1 MLKVVKLELRKSVK
15 KYSRKFIFITVL
27 LTALSGF
34 LASQAINSG
43 IDSDRK
49 FYTLASPF
57 YINDEK
63 FVYYR
68 AENGAEYVKEGK
80 IDVFL
85 GKGSSLYILLSNSE
99 RGKSAA
105 DELRK
110 SIKNSF
116 ENKLWELYGERA
128 FPVFVDAIYIKRD
141 IVIQPEIRT
150 GTSGENEDTEKSIKD
165 VKKKIEETKI
175 EEKLSIDGTNE
186 NKGVLSTVETGYKT
200 PDEFNPPS
208 LIGKMIYAFFFVIPS
223 YFAIQVFSSSLIEDR
238 ITKRLDILLSSPI
251 SGIQLLIGKMIPY
264 LFISA
269 ITIVAAALILKEST
283 EALFY
288 ILPIIF
294 FFANLQ
300 MFLALTSRSY
310 REMTFLIIVSS
321 LVVTAYIFIPSVFG
335 STIPASKVSPI
346 TLMLATF
353 EGEKIG
359 IRDYLFATLQF
370 YTMGAVILYL
380 SSKALNPEIMYRNDL
395 SGRLLAI
402 ATNSVRKYRHTF
414 IAAIGAIP
422 FIFLAEFFL
431 LIILFVL
438 PESLSVPLFLGVVA
452 FVEEAFKGTIVY
464 AAIKNNLNGYVSALF
479 CGVGFFI
486 GEKAILVVNVASQFN
501 NLLAANYL
509 ILPLI
514 IHVLALF
521 VFVSVI
527 KLKLPAK
534 YSFAIA
540 LTTSTILHSV
550 YNYAVVTMI

>member
-208 LIGKMIYAFFFVIPS
+208 LIGKMIYAFFFVLPS

-238 ITKRLDILLSSPI
+238 IAKRIDVLLSTPVSETGLLAGKLLPYVVISIFTVIITSLLFDKSPI
-251 SGIQLLIGKMIPY
+251 TLI
-264 LFISA
+264 
-269 ITIVAAALILKEST
+269 
-283 EALFY
+283 Y
-288 ILPIIF
+288 IFPIIF
-294 FFANLQ
+294 FFATLQ
-300 MFLALTSRSY
+300 MFIALISRSY
-310 REMTFLIIVSS
+310 REMTFLVIASS
-321 LVVTAYIFIPSVFG
+321 LIVTSYIFIPSIFG
-335 STIPASKVSPI
+335 GAIPVSKVSPI
-346 TLMLATF
+346 TLMLASF
-353 EGEKIG
+353 EGESVSLS
-359 IRDYLFATLQF
+359 DYAFATFQF
-370 YTMGAVILYL
+370 YSMGIVLFYL
-380 SSKALNPEIMYRNDL
+380 SAKALNPEVIYRSDI

-402 ATNSVRKYRHTF
+402 SRKTIKKDYHTF
-414 IAAIGAIP
+414 IAAMASIP
-422 FIFLAEFFL
+422 FVFMTEFL
-431 LIILFVL
+431 LLSILFIM
-438 PESLSVPLFLGVVA
+438 PLDRSIPVFLFVVA
-452 FVEEAFKGTIVY
+452 FVEEMFKGTAVY
-464 AAIKNNLNGYVSALF
+464 AAKLNGANLYRSAVF
-479 CGVGFFI
+479 CALGFFL
-486 GEKAILVVNVASQFN
+486 GEKLILVLNIATQFNSFLFAGYLLLPLLIHTLSILVFTLVLRKSFIHAILA
-501 NLLAANYL
+501 
-509 ILPLI
+509 
-514 IHVLALF
+514 
-521 VFVSVI
+521 
-527 KLKLPAK
+527 
-534 YSFAIA
+534 
-540 LTTSTILHSV
+540 STITHFV
-550 YNYAVVTMI
+550 YNYAVVVLML